1 MGLAGNKV
9 KQRINDDPRN
19 LKWANDKDGLGYQLL
34 CGMGWSEGKGLG
46 SNEDGMKEHVKV
58 AKKDDSLGC
67 VGATK
72 KTVDNW
78 LENNDAFN
86 QILASLASSTPEA
99 PEKKKD
105 KKKKK
110 EKGESSENK
119 EEVPVEKKHRMLHR
133 KKYLEAKK
141 KVFES
146 STDLSAVLGVKQ
158 TAKELPEEQ
167 SKSVIVT
174 KDQTFAFKHANM
186 STNDYFKMKMEKFQ
200 SSLNGVAVVNNSET
214 EQKQETSD
222 KEGEVSS
229 KKKDKKRKLKE
240 DDEEE
245 APKKDENKKKKDKSK
260 KKSKRE
266 PESEETETCDKAETE
281 KLKKKKKEKRE

>member
-1 MGLAGNKV
+1 MC
-9 KQRINDDPRN
+9 
-19 LKWANDKDGLGYQLL
+19 L
-34 CGMGWSEGKGLG
+34 CVG
-46 SNEDGMKEHVKV
+46 
-58 AKKDDSLGC
+58 

-99 PEKKKD
+99 PEKKKKD

-167 SKSVIVT
+167 TKSVIVT

-200 SSLNGVAVVNNSET
+200 SSLKGVAVVNNSET

-222 KEGEVSS
+222 KEGKVSS
-229 KKKDKKRKLKE
+229 KKKEKKRKLKE

-245 APKKDENKKKKDKSK
+245 APKKDENKKKKDKK
-260 KKSKRE
+260 PKRE
-266 PESEETETCDKAETE
+266 PESEETETCNKAETE
-281 KLKKKKKEKRE
+281 KLKKLKKKKEKRQ